1 MNKRSI
7 QVLHVDDDL
16 DLTNLV
22 GNYLERK
29 DTQIEL
35 QTAASIDEGLSIVS
49 EGNIDCIISD
59 YDMSNKTGVEFLRS
73 VRKQDKNL
81 PFILFTGKGSEEVA
95 SEAISMGVT
104 DYIQKK
110 TATSQ
115 YALLANRIRNA
126 VESVWAQNERDRHL
140 EAIETARE
148 GISILDED
156 GYFVYVNQAYAD
168 LYGYQPNEILGE
180 HWEFLSPA
188 DEIPYTYEEILPIL
202 NESGYWHGVTTGLRA
217 DQSTFVEDQ
226 VLARTNADGVVC
238 TVRNIT
244 EQEENKKELKQTN
257 VLLSTL
263 FDALPVGVLA
273 EDDNRDVMA
282 VNQQLYE
289 FFEVSGSP
297 SEAIGKDC
305 EQFASKVSELVVDST
320 EFVEQI
326 NTVASEGEP
335 IEEDEIVR
343 TNGQTFERSYQPI
356 EFAGGDGHL
365 WVYYDATDRT
375 NHERQLKALN
385 KTSQDLMAAKT
396 HNKVCEIGTKAA
408 RDILGLQL
416 NGIHLYDENKSGL
429 VPMATT
435 DGLTDLIGEPPVLT
449 GDNSIAWRVYNKGDA
464 LALDNV
470 HTDPDR
476 YNPDTLIRSEIY
488 LPIGDYGILIGG
500 STESEQFDDQDI
512 VLGEILAGNI
522 NTALEQVS
530 QTQQLQARERELTRQ
545 NERLEEFTSVVS
557 HDIQNPLTVAAG
569 NLQLAIENNDSE
581 YLNKVKRAHDRM
593 EALVDNLLTLAQEG
607 ANTADITPVSLTE
620 LSEGCWQNV
629 ETSTATLNV
638 TTNSIVFADKNRL
651 KQLFENLFANAVE
664 HGGETVTVGALEDG
678 FYVSDDGPG
687 IPVDERDQVFKFGHS
702 TSDSGTGFG
711 LNIVKEIV
719 ETHDWKISVTEEET
733 GGARFEITGVETDS

>member
-1 MNKRSI
+1 MNKRPI
-7 QVLHVDDDL
+7 RVLHVDDDL

-22 GNYLERK
+22 GNYLEREESR
-29 DTQIEL
+29 IEL

-59 YDMSNKTGVEFLRS
+59 YDMSNKTGIEFLRS

-104 DYIQKK
+104 DYIQKN
-110 TATSQ
+110 AAASQ
-115 YALLANRIRNA
+115 YTLLANRIRNA
-126 VESVWAQNERDRHL
+126 VESMRAQNERDRHL
-140 EAIETARE
+140 EAVETARE
-148 GISILDED
+148 GISILNED
-156 GYFVYVNQAYAD
+156 GHFVYVNQAYAD

-180 HWEFLSPA
+180 HWEFLSTA
-188 DEIPYTYEEILPIL
+188 DDIPYAYEEILPIL

-217 DQSTFVEDQ
+217 DQSTFVEDH
-226 VLARTNADGVVC
+226 VLAKTNADGVVC
-238 TVRNIT
+238 TVRDIT

-263 FDALPVGVLA
+263 FDALQVGVLA
-273 EDDNRDVMA
+273 EDDNRNIMA
-282 VNQQLYE
+282 VNEQLYE

-305 EQFASKVSELVVDST
+305 KQFASKISELVVDSA

-335 IEEDEIVR
+335 VEEDEIVR

-365 WVYYDATDRT
+365 WVYYDATDQT

-470 HTDPDR
+470 LADSDR
-476 YNPDTLIRSEIY
+476 YNPDTPIRSEIY

-500 STESEQFDDQDI
+500 SPEPEQFDDQDI

-530 QTQQLQARERELTRQ
+530 QTQQLQARKKALTRQ
-545 NERLEEFTSVVS
+545 NKRLEEFTSVVS
-557 HDIQNPLTVAAG
+557 HDIRNPLSIAAG
-569 NLQLAIENNDSE
+569 NLELAIEDCDNE
-581 YLNKVKRAHDRM
+581 HLERVKRAHNRM
-593 EALVDNLLTLAQEG
+593 ETLVDDLLTLAQEG
-607 ANTADITPVSLTE
+607 ATTADVTTVSLAE
-620 LSEGCWQNV
+620 LSESCWQNV
-629 ETSTATLNV
+629 ETSTTTLNV
-638 TTNSIVFADKNRL
+638 TTDSMISADRNRL
-651 KQLFENLFANAVE
+651 KQLFENLFRNAVE
-664 HGGETVTVGALEDG
+664 HGGDTVTVGTLEDG
-678 FYVSDDGPG
+678 FYVSDNGSG
-687 IPVDERDQVFKFGHS
+687 IPMDERDQVFKFGHS

-711 LNIVKEIV
+711 LKIVKEIV
-719 ETHDWKISVTEEET
+719 ETHSWEISVTEGGN
-733 GGARFEITGVETDS
+733 GGARFEIENVETNS

>member
-1 MNKRSI
+1 MNKRPI
-7 QVLHVDDDL
+7 RVLHVDDDL

-22 GNYLERK
+22 GNYLEREESR
-29 DTQIEL
+29 IEL

-59 YDMSNKTGVEFLRS
+59 YDMSNKTGIEFLRS

-104 DYIQKK
+104 DYIQKN
-110 TATSQ
+110 AAASQ
-115 YALLANRIRNA
+115 YTLLANRIRNA
-126 VESVWAQNERDRHL
+126 VESMRAQNERDRHL
-140 EAIETARE
+140 EAVETARE
-148 GISILDED
+148 GISILNED
-156 GYFVYVNQAYAD
+156 GHFVYVNQAYAD

-180 HWEFLSPA
+180 HWEFLSTA
-188 DEIPYTYEEILPIL
+188 DDIPYAYEEILPIL

-217 DQSTFVEDQ
+217 DQSTFVEDH
-226 VLARTNADGVVC
+226 VLAKTNADGVVC
-238 TVRNIT
+238 TVRDIT

-273 EDDNRDVMA
+273 EDDNRNIMA
-282 VNQQLYE
+282 VNEQLYE

-305 EQFASKVSELVVDST
+305 KQFASKISELVVDSA

-335 IEEDEIVR
+335 VEEDEIVR

-365 WVYYDATDRT
+365 WVYYDATDQT

>member
-375 NHERQLKALN
+375 NHERQLKAL
-385 KTSQDLMAAKT
+385 
-396 HNKVCEIGTKAA
+396 VV
-408 RDILGLQL
+408 LQ
-416 NGIHLYDENKSGL
+416 SGL
-429 VPMATT
+429 
-435 DGLTDLIGEPPVLT
+435 D
-449 GDNSIAWRVYNKGDA
+449 
-464 LALDNV
+464 
-470 HTDPDR
+470 
-476 YNPDTLIRSEIY
+476 
-488 LPIGDYGILIGG
+488 
-500 STESEQFDDQDI
+500 F
-512 VLGEILAGNI
+512 
-522 NTALEQVS
+522 
-530 QTQQLQARERELTRQ
+530 
-545 NERLEEFTSVVS
+545 
-557 HDIQNPLTVAAG
+557 AAG
-569 NLQLAIENNDSE
+569 
-581 YLNKVKRAHDRM
+581 
-593 EALVDNLLTLAQEG
+593 
-607 ANTADITPVSLTE
+607 
-620 LSEGCWQNV
+620 
-629 ETSTATLNV
+629 TLN
-638 TTNSIVFADKNRL
+638 
-651 KQLFENLFANAVE
+651 
-664 HGGETVTVGALEDG
+664 
-678 FYVSDDGPG
+678 
-687 IPVDERDQVFKFGHS
+687 
-702 TSDSGTGFG
+702 
-711 LNIVKEIV
+711 
-719 ETHDWKISVTEEET
+719 
-733 GGARFEITGVETDS
+733 

>member
-365 WVYYDATDRT
+365 WVYYDATDRA
-375 NHERQLKALN
+375 NQERRLKALN

-396 HNKVCEIGTKAA
+396 HDEICEIGTKAA

-435 DGLTDLIGEPPVLT
+435 DGLTDLIGEPPVFT
-449 GDNSIAWRVYNKGDA
+449 CDDSIAWRVYNKRDA

-470 HTDPDR
+470 LANSDR
-476 YNPDTLIRSEIY
+476 YNPDTPIRSEIY

-500 STESEQFDDQDI
+500 SPESEQFDDQDI

-545 NERLEEFTSVVS
+545 NERLEEFSSVVS
-557 HDIQNPLTVAAG
+557 HDIRNPLTVAAG
-569 NLQLAIENNDSE
+569 NLELAMEDGDNE
-581 YLNKVKRAHDRM
+581 YLKKVKHAHNRM
-593 EALVDNLLTLAQEG
+593 EALVDDLLTLAQEG
-607 ANTADITPVSLTE
+607 ATTADVTPISLAE

-629 ETSTATLNV
+629 ETSATTLNV
-638 TTNSIVFADKNRL
+638 TTDSIISADKNRL
-651 KQLFENLFANAVE
+651 KQLFENLFRNAVE
-664 HGGETVTVGALEDG
+664 HGGETVTVGTLEDG

-687 IPVDERDQVFKFGHS
+687 IPIDERDQVFKFGHS

-711 LNIVKEIV
+711 LKIAEEIV
-719 ETHDWKISVTEEET
+719 ETHGWEISVTEEKT
-733 GGARFEITGVETDS
+733 GGARFEITGIEMDF

>member
-1 MNKRSI
+1 
-7 QVLHVDDDL
+7 
-16 DLTNLV
+16 
-22 GNYLERK
+22 
-29 DTQIEL
+29 
-35 QTAASIDEGLSIVS
+35 
-49 EGNIDCIISD
+49 
-59 YDMSNKTGVEFLRS
+59 
-73 VRKQDKNL
+73 
-81 PFILFTGKGSEEVA
+81 
-95 SEAISMGVT
+95 
-104 DYIQKK
+104 
-110 TATSQ
+110 
-115 YALLANRIRNA
+115 
-126 VESVWAQNERDRHL
+126 
-140 EAIETARE
+140 
-148 GISILDED
+148 
-156 GYFVYVNQAYAD
+156 
-168 LYGYQPNEILGE
+168 
-180 HWEFLSPA
+180 
-188 DEIPYTYEEILPIL
+188 
-202 NESGYWHGVTTGLRA
+202 
-217 DQSTFVEDQ
+217 
-226 VLARTNADGVVC
+226 
-238 TVRNIT
+238 
-244 EQEENKKELKQTN
+244 
-257 VLLSTL
+257 
-263 FDALPVGVLA
+263 
-273 EDDNRDVMA
+273 
-282 VNQQLYE
+282 
-289 FFEVSGSP
+289 
-297 SEAIGKDC
+297 
-305 EQFASKVSELVVDST
+305 
-320 EFVEQI
+320 
-326 NTVASEGEP
+326 
-335 IEEDEIVR
+335 
-343 TNGQTFERSYQPI
+343 
-356 EFAGGDGHL
+356 
-365 WVYYDATDRT
+365 
-375 NHERQLKALN
+375 
-385 KTSQDLMAAKT
+385 MAAKT

-711 LNIVKEIV
+711 LNIVKEIGRV
-719 ETHDWKISVTEEET
+719 AKRSRLCRWYSQLRGHS
-733 GGARFEITGVETDS
+733 

>member
-711 LNIVKEIV
+711 LNIVKEIGRV
-719 ETHDWKISVTEEET
+719 AKSSRVQ
-733 GGARFEITGVETDS
+733 